1 MMSAS
6 ATRVGAVSVGR
17 RATTTR
23 RRSRASTV
31 ARASTGS
38 TPVVVVTGANTGL
51 GLETAKAAVRD
62 GNVVVMA
69 VRDVSRGERART
81 QILET
86 YPDARVEVEAC
97 DLADFASVRAF
108 ARGFAERH
116 ARLDVLVNNSG
127 VMALPERTVTV
138 DGHEKQMQ
146 VNHSGHFLLTSLL
159 LETMMRTK
167 RDDGAKKRVVNLS
180 SVAHNLGAW
189 NFHDFDSEEGLWG
202 YPLLGWVTYG
212 RTKMAN
218 ILFTFELDRRLKA
231 AGVDDV
237 SVNAVHPGV
246 VDTELNRSLTLDFYP
261 QMKRMGRLIT
271 PEQGARGQ
279 IALAFDPKYEDVSG
293 AYVAEQSDAGKPGV
307 HEIAK
312 ANEFAY
318 NREAWARLWKD
329 TVKITGAE
337 WTV

>member
-1 MMSAS
+1 M
-6 ATRVGAVSVGR
+6 GR
-17 RATTTR
+17 RAMTR
-23 RRSRASTV
+23 GRSRGV
-31 ARASTGS
+31 ARVASWNES
-38 TPVVVVTGANTGL
+38 APVVVVTGANAGL
-51 GLETAKAAVRD
+51 GVETAEAAVRD
-62 GNVVVMA
+62 GNVLVMA
-69 VRDVSRGERART
+69 VRDVSRGERAREE
-81 QILET
+81 ILRKS
-86 YPDARVEVEAC
+86 PNARVEVMAC
-97 DLADFASVRAF
+97 DLADFASVRGFARAF
-108 ARGFAERH
+108 AARH
-116 ARLDVLVNNSG
+116 ERLDVLVCNAG
-127 VMALPERTVTV
+127 VMALPEREVTV

-167 RDDGAKKRVVNLS
+167 RDDGTKKRVVNVS
-180 SVAHNLGAW
+180 SVAHNFGAW
-189 NFHDFDSEEGLWG
+189 NFHDIDSEEGFWG

-231 AGVDDV
+231 AGVLDV

-279 IALAFDPKYEDVSG
+279 IALAFDPKYENVSG
-293 AYVAEQSDAGKPGV
+293 AYVAERSDAGKPGV
-307 HEIAK
+307 HEITK
-312 ANEFAY
+312 ANDFAY